1 MSSLSQIAIR
11 FLWLGCIAFGGPMAH
26 LAWFERVFVGRLKWL
41 THEELAGLIALCQAL
56 PGPASSQAAMGI
68 GYLRGGWK
76 GLLVAW
82 TAFTLPSAILM
93 LLAAY
98 GALSLPESIRD
109 SLVHGMKVAVVSVIA
124 VALWKMGTSLIRT
137 QFQVIATLLSAA
149 FFLLFMGPWT
159 ILLSILLVVLVSL
172 KQSAPEF
179 LSEFS
184 ISRLSPGSRL
194 ALWAL
199 PAFWLIF
206 QLANSV
212 APGSWTAIPAAFYQ
226 TGLLVFGGG
235 HVVLPLLENLVVAPG
250 WVSQESFLLGY
261 GFTQMV
267 PGPIFSFSAF
277 LGASFPMDGTGRLA
291 GGLLALAC
299 IYLPSFFLLGV
310 LLPHWKS
317 GQTSPKWQAVL
328 GNLHPLVVGL
338 LLATWISPVLT
349 SAISGWPDVLIA
361 AGLAVLIARFP
372 KLTLPGL
379 VGTVGIYLLF
389 IP

>member
-1 MSSLSQIAIR
+1 MSSLAQIALR

-26 LAWFERVFVGRLKWL
+26 LAWFERVFVQRLKWL
-41 THEELAGLIALCQAL
+41 THEELSGLIALCQAL
-56 PGPASSQAAMGI
+56 PGPASSQTAMGI

-82 TAFTLPSAILM
+82 TAFTLPSAALM

-98 GALSLPESIRD
+98 GAVSLPETIRL

-124 VALWKMGTSLIRT
+124 VALWGMAKSLLKTR
-137 QFQVIATLLSAA
+137 QQVVAALLSGG
-149 FFLLFMGPWT
+149 FFLLFMSPWT
-159 ILLSILLVVLVSL
+159 ILFTILLVVLISL
-172 KQSAPEF
+172 KRRDPGF
-179 LSEFS
+179 LSQFS
-184 ISRLSPGSRL
+184 IDPFSRGSRL
-194 ALWAL
+194 AFWAL
-199 PAFWLIF
+199 PAFWIGF
-206 QLANSV
+206 QLANTI
-212 APGSWTAIPAAFYQ
+212 APGAWTAIPIAFYQ

-250 WVSQESFLLGY
+250 WVSQETFLLGY

-277 LGASFPMDGTGRLA
+277 LGASFPLETSARLG
-291 GGLLALAC
+291 GGLIALLC

-310 LLPHWKS
+310 LLPHWKA
-317 GQTSPKWQAVL
+317 GKASPKWQAVL

-349 SAISGWPDVLIA
+349 SAIKGWPDVLVA
-361 AGLAVLIARFP
+361 TGLAFLIARLP
-372 KLTLPGL
+372 KFTLPGL
-379 VGTVGIYLLF
+379 LGTAGLYLLLAL
-389 IP
+389 